1 LLRKHLQS
9 QKILQSLSPLE
20 WTSPLASLMLK
31 AMGQTNQVSVCPR
44 CGRVLEHALMPAT
57 DGSHALQCSGCEK
70 FDPLKS
76 ELVTGWLNGELGR
89 PKQTITQP
97 K

>member
-1 LLRKHLQS
+1 MDGRVGRPHA
-9 QKILQSLSPLE
+9 E
-20 WTSPLASLMLK
+20 C
-31 AMGQTNQVSVCPR
+31 MGQENPTVSCPR
-44 CGRVLEHALMPAT
+44 CGRVVKLALLPVAS
-57 DGSHALQCSGCEK
+57 GAYGLQCSGCER

-89 PKQTITQP
+89 PKRTLKSSPRAGFPPIAEDV

>member
-1 LLRKHLQS
+1 MMLA
-9 QKILQSLSPLE
+9 PLPE
-20 WTSPLASLMLK
+20 AGMP
-31 AMGQTNQVSVCPR
+31 
-44 CGRVLEHALMPAT
+44 CGP
-57 DGSHALQCSGCEK
+57 QCIGREK

-89 PKQTITQP
+89 PKRILQP

>member
-1 LLRKHLQS
+1 
-9 QKILQSLSPLE
+9 LE
-20 WTSPLASLMLK
+20 WTGPSTGLMLVG
-31 AMGQTNQVSVCPR
+31 MGRENQVGNCPR
-44 CGRVLEHALMPAT
+44 CGRAIKLAVPPAAS
-57 DGSHALQCSGCEK
+57 GAYGLQCCGCEK

-89 PKQTITQP
+89 PKRTFIQP